1 MKNYVIVHILDQIQV
16 LWVYPT
22 LNGVSIK
29 ITMAVP
35 LNRQTLS
42 KKGPKKMSFYL
53 NFIWTNRF
61 ISSDG
66 FNTRIQLLNHLK
78 HNFKGCIF
86 FRKKTPHP
94 KVIFNNRERRGGGRR
109 VFDMKRQ
116 LFSLFWILFTK
127 KSFIFPNST
136 WVIVNVDKFIVYVY
150 YSSEM
155 CIAFGVLKDVN
166 ISNI

>member
-66 FNTRIQLLNHLK
+66 FNTRIQLLNHF
-78 HNFKGCIF
+78 NTISGGVYSSE
-86 FRKKTPHP
+86 KKPHP
-94 KVIFNNRERRGGGRR
+94 KVIFNNWERRG

-116 LFSLFWILFTK
+116 LFSFFWIPFTK
-127 KSFIFPNST
+127 KSIIFPNST
-136 WVIVNVDKFIVYVY
+136 GSLWTLTSLLCTCTTVQK
-150 YSSEM
+150 
-155 CIAFGVLKDVN
+155 CVLHLGC
-166 ISNI
+166 

>member
-35 LNRQTLS
+35 LDRQTLS
-42 KKGPKKMSFYL
+42 KKGSKKMSFYL

-78 HNFKGCIF
+78 HNFRGCIF

-94 KVIFNNRERRGGGRR
+94 KVIFNNWESRGRRGGEGIWHEEAT
-109 VFDMKRQ
+109 F
-116 LFSLFWILFTK
+116 FILLDTFYQK
-127 KSFIFPNST
+127 IIYFPN
-136 WVIVNVDKFIVYVY
+136 
-150 YSSEM
+150 
-155 CIAFGVLKDVN
+155 
-166 ISNI
+166 